1 MNAMTLAQLSML
13 LGALGVAASL
23 WQWFAP
29 AQVRRMLDA
38 LPRHT
43 TTAWVLTAV
52 DLLWVAWLI
61 NQTNLGRFEYLKP
74 ALYLVTPLSFF
85 LLINFLDELLA
96 VRALGGLLLLLPHPV
111 LTIARWHPSEAR
123 LIIAGLAYVWVV
135 VGMALVMSPHLFR
148 RAVNRLLPNEACGRV
163 SATLKL
169 AFSVGLLLLG
179 LRVF

>member
-1 MNAMTLAQLSML
+1 ML
-13 LGALGVAASL
+13 LGALGLAASL

-38 LPRHT
+38 LPRHMP
-43 TTAWVLTAV
+43 TAWVLTAV

-61 NQTNLGRFEYLKP
+61 NETNLGRFDYLKP
-74 ALYLVTPLSFF
+74 SLYLVAPLSFF

-111 LTIARWHPSEAR
+111 LTIARWHESDAR
-123 LIIAGLAYVWVV
+123 LVIAGLAYVWIVA
-135 VGMALVMSPHLFR
+135 GMALVMSPHLFR
-148 RAVNRLLPNEACGRV
+148 RTVNRLLPNDACGRV
-163 SATLKL
+163 SAALKA
-169 AFSVGLLLLG
+169 AFSIGLLLLG